1 MNNEHAIEIKIKT
14 LTPLWTG
21 GVGGKCDRL
30 HETGII
36 GSMRW
41 WYEAIIRGLD
51 GYACD
56 PTSGNHCELSGKE
69 KTDEER
75 SKKLCPACWL
85 FGCGGWKRRFR
96 LEVIKEPE
104 LTPLHFRSGLSPNRK
119 WLAEIFGDNNKSI
132 QNIGVP
138 FGDFTLRIVPLGHDK
153 GDNDLA
159 LKKLALILKLIEQ
172 YGGLGAKLQHGFG
185 IIQVTKWPGGID
197 ASKILD
203 IIPTLNQEIDQWPKG
218 SQKNTIDP
226 QWNFQNFISLS
237 FDLPKEKLNE
247 FLKNGAHVGAKQ
259 KENELRYIPCTF
271 DIRYKGK
278 EGKFGMREWLR
289 KKKGWK
295 ETTNPR
301 AWEELDRLLGPRSN
315 WKDRAKNKIS
325 IDNDWRRAGS
335 LYFSMPYGTA
345 SDAQKYRI
353 RIYGFVPPD
362 LNKVGRQNFDSSA
375 LSDLAIEYMKHAFGD
390 KVEPSPTHFGSKI
403 LSVKAGEI
411 GGRS

>member
-1 MNNEHAIEIKIKT
+1 MTNEHTIEIKMR
-14 LTPLWTG
+14 TPLWTG
-21 GVGGKCDRL
+21 GVDGKCDRL

-41 WYEAIIRGLD
+41 WYEAIVRGLG

-75 SKKLCPACWL
+75 RKKLCPACWL
-85 FGCGGWKRRFR
+85 FGCGGWKRKFR

-104 LTPLHFRSGLSPNRK
+104 LTPLHFRSRLLPNRN
-119 WLAEIFGDNNKSI
+119 WLAEVFGDNNKSI
-132 QNIGVP
+132 QNTEVP
-138 FGDFTLRIVPLGHDK
+138 FGDFTLRIVPLGYDK
-153 GDNDLA
+153 GDNDLV

-172 YGGLGAKLQHGFG
+172 YGGLGAKLQYGFG

-203 IIPTLNQEIDQWPKG
+203 IIPTLKQEIDQWPKG

-237 FDLPKEKLNE
+237 FDLPKEKLNG
-247 FLKNGAHVGAKQ
+247 FLKNRAHVGAKQ
-259 KENELRYIPCTF
+259 KENELRYIPCAF
-271 DIRYKGK
+271 DIRYKG
-278 EGKFGMREWLR
+278 EGRFGMREWLR

-295 ETTNPR
+295 ETTNSK

-335 LYFSMPYGTA
+335 LYFSMPH
-345 SDAQKYRI
+345 SDVNNLQEYKMQ
-353 RIYGFVPPD
+353 IYGFVPPD
-362 LNKVGRQNFDSSA
+362 LDKVNGRNFDSSE
-375 LSDLAIEYMKHAFGD
+375 LSNLVIEYMKHAFGD
-390 KVEPSPTHFGSKI
+390 AIEPSTAHFGSKI
-403 LSVKAGEI
+403 LSVEAGEI
-411 GGRS
+411 GGSA